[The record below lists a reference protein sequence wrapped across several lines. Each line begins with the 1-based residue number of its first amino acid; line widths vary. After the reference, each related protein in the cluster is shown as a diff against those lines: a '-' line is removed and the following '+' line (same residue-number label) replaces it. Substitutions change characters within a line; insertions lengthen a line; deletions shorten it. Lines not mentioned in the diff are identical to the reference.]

1 MLANWLQYYGPLTLA
16 EIEVK
21 LGITAEILVPVLAEL
36 ETERTIIQGQLITDD
51 EVSSTQYWCDAA
63 NFEILLRQ
71 LRHQRRELAEAEFE
85 PLTLTMLPAFL
96 YRWQTKS
103 TAGSPSISE
112 DASIEALFNLV
123 ERLRCYPA
131 AVASWE
137 SEIFP
142 SRLKNYHRHHLDSL
156 MREGNLA
163 WIGQGDKQVQWCFE
177 EDLDLITPELE
188 GAGLTTLIPGA
199 TGRYE
204 FGAIADYAALS
215 SADTAA
221 ALWQSAWRGLVS
233 TDSFNVIRQGIT
245 SKFSLPDIQPVTSR
259 QRRGIRRGGFN
270 QWKSSIPSAGA
281 WYQVAY
287 PDSTSSLIENEELNK
302 ERVRLLIDRYGILFR
317 ELLMRELPTMNWRTL
332 FRSIRLME
340 LAGEITQGYF
350 FKEIPGPQFVSPA
363 ALRELHQWNRVDTR
377 QTKTGNRQKDT
388 FWINAADPIS
398 LSGIGIDALKGIYPR
413 RIASNHIV
421 YNDSKVVLVSE
432 KNGRQ
437 LTINVPD
444 TDPLLPS
451 YFEVFRSMLYRSFQ
465 PKSKVTIETINNHP
479 ARKSEYLPKFE
490 ACFDVVKDHKA
501 IYLQR
506 TL

>member
-1 MLANWLQYYGPLTLA
+1 
-16 EIEVK
+16 
-21 LGITAEILVPVLAEL
+21 
-36 ETERTIIQGQLITDD
+36 
-51 EVSSTQYWCDAA
+51 
-63 NFEILLRQ
+63 
-71 LRHQRRELAEAEFE
+71 
-85 PLTLTMLPAFL
+85 
-96 YRWQTKS
+96 
-103 TAGSPSISE
+103 
-112 DASIEALFNLV
+112 
-123 ERLRCYPA
+123 
-131 AVASWE
+131 
-137 SEIFP
+137 
-142 SRLKNYHRHHLDSL
+142 
-156 MREGNLA
+156 
-163 WIGQGDKQVQWCFE
+163 
-177 EDLDLITPELE
+177 
-188 GAGLTTLIPGA
+188 
-199 TGRYE
+199 
-204 FGAIADYAALS
+204 
-215 SADTAA
+215 
-221 ALWQSAWRGLVS
+221 
-233 TDSFNVIRQGIT
+233 
-245 SKFSLPDIQPVTSR
+245 
-259 QRRGIRRGGFN
+259 
-270 QWKSSIPSAGA
+270 
-281 WYQVAY
+281 
-287 PDSTSSLIENEELNK
+287 
-302 ERVRLLIDRYGILFR
+302 
-317 ELLMRELPTMNWRTL
+317 MNWRTL

-444 TDPLLPS
+444 TEPLLPS
-451 YFEVFRSMLYRSFQ
+451 YFEVFRNMLYRSFQ